1 MRLVPVDKFEMDSP
15 PGDDSEEP
23 PPLRKG
29 MLGPALR
36 DEENEMLE
44 GLLRIGGQPELRLK
58 ANLSFGSAWS
68 SNSELDPRTAP
79 GRVKAIS
86 TSVKLHFDSRQRLSK
101 FWRRGR
107 GVNIKTTFDGEFHEP
122 LIVIYG
128 ANRQLGKLNVRT
140 GDLDDPAAAS
150 RLSDVT
156 ELYDVEEIL
165 RDLHH
170 ASLEKGRKSRQHE
183 YLRKLKVILART
195 LPDISPKDIQIF
207 APDILDR
214 PWEPSG
220 VCVKTFSG
228 LVPISHLSLGYR
240 TTLAWVVD
248 FGWRLLKRYPTS
260 PNALAEPAVVLIDE
274 LDLHLH
280 PLWQLTIMDD
290 LSALFPATQFI
301 ATAHSPLIVQVAET
315 GNFAL
320 LRKRDSDVEIAN
332 DPEIVRT
339 WRVDQILT
347 SHLFKVP
354 RARNK
359 ATDKLFE
366 ERDRLLDKPSR
377 SPAEEAKLEGLQ
389 EQISKLPTAQDP
401 DDQKAM
407 DFIRETAALLK
418 RQKAKG
424 Q

>member
-1 MRLVPVDKFEMDSP
+1 MRLVPVDKFEIDSP
-15 PGDDSEEP
+15 PGDDSEAP

-86 TSVKLHFDSRQRLSK
+86 TTVKLHFDSRQRLSK

-107 GVNIKTTFDGEFHEP
+107 GVNIQTTFDGEFHEP

-128 ANRQLGKLNVRT
+128 ANRQLGKLNVKI

-195 LPDISPKDIQIF
+195 LPDITSSKDIQIF

-214 PWEPSG
+214 PWERSG

-240 TTLAWVVD
+240 TTLA
-248 FGWRLLKRYPTS
+248 
-260 PNALAEPAVVLIDE
+260 
-274 LDLHLH
+274 
-280 PLWQLTIMDD
+280 
-290 LSALFPATQFI
+290 
-301 ATAHSPLIVQVAET
+301 
-315 GNFAL
+315 
-320 LRKRDSDVEIAN
+320 
-332 DPEIVRT
+332 
-339 WRVDQILT
+339 
-347 SHLFKVP
+347 
-354 RARNK
+354 
-359 ATDKLFE
+359 
-366 ERDRLLDKPSR
+366 
-377 SPAEEAKLEGLQ
+377 
-389 EQISKLPTAQDP
+389 
-401 DDQKAM
+401 
-407 DFIRETAALLK
+407 
-418 RQKAKG
+418 
-424 Q
+424 

>member
-1 MRLVPVDKFEMDSP
+1 MRLVPVDKFEIDSP

-107 GVNIKTTFDGEFHEP
+107 GVNIQTTFDGEFHEP

-128 ANRQLGKLNVRT
+128 ANRQLGKLNVKT

-156 ELYDVEEIL
+156 ELYDVEEIP

-183 YLRKLKVILART
+183 YLRNVNHQG
-195 LPDISPKDIQIF
+195 ISPTPVTRVI
-207 APDILDR
+207 PPL
-214 PWEPSG
+214 WESSSSRLSLVLLVLLGKSFPKQLPPGKFEGPSG
-220 VCVKTFSG
+220 PSSSAV
-228 LVPISHLSLGYR
+228 
-240 TTLAWVVD
+240 LAA
-248 FGWRLLKRYPTS
+248 RL
-260 PNALAEPAVVLIDE
+260 
-274 LDLHLH
+274 
-280 PLWQLTIMDD
+280 
-290 LSALFPATQFI
+290 
-301 ATAHSPLIVQVAET
+301 
-315 GNFAL
+315 
-320 LRKRDSDVEIAN
+320 
-332 DPEIVRT
+332 
-339 WRVDQILT
+339 
-347 SHLFKVP
+347 
-354 RARNK
+354 
-359 ATDKLFE
+359 ATD
-366 ERDRLLDKPSR
+366 
-377 SPAEEAKLEGLQ
+377 
-389 EQISKLPTAQDP
+389 
-401 DDQKAM
+401 
-407 DFIRETAALLK
+407 
-418 RQKAKG
+418 
-424 Q
+424 